1 MKDIVVTIRTHIFK
15 VKLSF
20 YPPCE
25 VKYKLQNEVSTLDK
39 FLLLREVIILSF
51 FFYLIFFLVIKS
63 KYFRF
68 FLGIKTAYG

>member
-20 YPPCE
+20 YSPYE
-25 VKYKLQNEVSTLDK
+25 IKYELQNGVSTLDK

-51 FFYLIFFLVIKS
+51 FF
-63 KYFRF
+63 
-68 FLGIKTAYG
+68 